1 MRHLGYAFVVVVF
14 VVGSLSLAIA
24 GPKKAPAGKADP
36 KAQKAVA
43 PAPKVDPKVQAELQK
58 LDQEYYAA
66 TSKQQHF
73 VAVKVAKK
81 LYDLQVKATG
91 PDSLEAERRLQTLA
105 LAYSSASDYVNA
117 EKHFKMFLAATE
129 KRHGVDSQE
138 VLYALMMSYSIYYAQ
153 QRYEDV
159 EPIFVRMLAITEKL
173 HGKKSKEYVQQLSQY
188 ASLMQMRNIYTA
200 AIRSYEEGLQITE
213 SLPTSKDDGSL
224 ASSLQSLG
232 MIYWMSN
239 QQQKAIPLYDR
250 AIKIAESAKDMLFVL
265 RISTIWSIAMQYTM
279 GGRKDLG
286 EPLFKKAIALT
297 QGEIAK
303 AEKAN
308 PDDPMLPSYWSQ
320 LGFMYRYSDDF
331 ANAEVAYTK
340 SAAISKKKGYGGG
353 MESMLGEIKRIQG
366 KYKEALALYEEA
378 KASMVKLAPQSA
390 PAMNPMIVEALK
402 DLKDYG
408 RAEKLQLEYLAYMT
422 KQYGKGNPY
431 LGYAQ
436 YALAGIYAPAGKI
449 KQAEVAYDVALDIME
464 KELSNVLRSG
474 TDTDHAVYFGQHSY
488 VLDTALNFNLVYAPK
503 SGTAARLA
511 LTTLLR
517 RKGRILDA
525 AAAALA
531 TIRSKL
537 SPDDKKLL
545 DELTSARAQLAKM
558 TVAAGAG
565 GDADVAKEIASLED
579 KILKL
584 EAQVSKKSAAYRTVT
599 QPIELAAIQKAIPK
613 DAKLVEIVNYQ
624 PYDPKMTYADAI
636 GRKFKPRRYAAYIAG
651 TSGDPTVVELGDAAA
666 IEGVVEK
673 FRKALADPDND
684 QAADLGRQLYDL
696 TMAKILPKVGGATN
710 LLIAPDGAL
719 NVVPFSALVDDK
731 KQFLI
736 AKYTFTYLTSGRDLL
751 RVTVKSKGQGGG
763 VLFADPQF
771 DSTGGVKNDNKT
783 RGARSADLSSF
794 KWPQLPGTAA
804 EADAVA
810 KTFKGLKVYRG
821 DAATEGTLKK
831 VKGPRI
837 LHLATHGF
845 FLPDEKPPEGDGNG
859 GGDNRIAL
867 PGMPGASAQTGGAA
881 QYENPLLRSGLA
893 LAGANKLVSGDD
905 DGLLTALEASS
916 LDLSGTKLVVLSA
929 CETGVGK
936 VTNGDGVYGLR
947 RSLVIAGAESL
958 VMSMWQVDDFA
969 TKELMSGFY
978 KRISE
983 GKPRSS
989 ALREVQIQLLT
1000 NPKYAHPFYWAAFV
1014 PAGATTP
1021 LKD

>member
-1 MRHLGYAFVVVVF
+1 MRHLGYAFVVVVC
-14 VVGSLSLAIA
+14 SLSLAIA
-24 GPKKAPAGKADP
+24 GPKKAPKAGKPDP
-36 KAQKAVA
+36 KAQKGAAPA
-43 PAPKVDPKVQAELQK
+43 PAPKPVDKKLEAELQK
-58 LDQEYYAA
+58 LDQEYWAA
-66 TSKQQHF
+66 SSKQNHF
-73 VAVKVAKK
+73 VGAKLAKK

-91 PDSLEAERRLQTLA
+91 ANSVEAERRLQTLA

-117 EKHFKMFLAATE
+117 EKYFKLFVQATE
-129 KRHGVDSQE
+129 KRHGADSQD

-159 EPIFVRMLAITEKL
+159 EPIFLRMLAITEKL
-173 HGKKSKEYVQQLSQY
+173 HGKKSKEYAQQLSQY
-188 ASLMQMRNIYTA
+188 ASLQQIRNIYTG
-200 AIRSYEEGLQITE
+200 AIRAYEEALQITE
-213 SLPTSKDDGSL
+213 SLPASKDDGSL
-224 ASSLQSLG
+224 ASALQSLG

-239 QQQKAIPLYDR
+239 QQQKAIPTYDR
-250 AIKIAESAKDMLFVL
+250 AIKIAETSKDMLFVL
-265 RISTIWSIAMQYTM
+265 RLSTIWSVAMQYSM

-286 EPLFKKAIALT
+286 EPLFKKAISMT
-297 QGEIAK
+297 TGEIARV
-303 AEKAN
+303 EKAT
-308 PDDPMLPSYWSQ
+308 PDDPMLTSYYSQ

-331 ANAEVAYTK
+331 PNAEAAYTK

-366 KYKEALALYEEA
+366 KSKEALALYEQA
-378 KASMVKLAPQSA
+378 KADMAKLAPASA
-390 PAMNPMIVEALK
+390 PAMNSMIVEVLK

-422 KQYGKGNPY
+422 KQYGKGNPF

-436 YALAGIYAPAGKI
+436 YALAGVYAPAGKI
-449 KQAEVAYDVALDIME
+449 KQAETAYDIALDIME
-464 KELSNVLRSG
+464 KELSGVLRSG
-474 TDTDHAVYFGQHSY
+474 TDTDHAVYFAQHSY
-488 VLDTALNFNLVYAPK
+488 VLDTAINFNLVYAPK

-558 TVAAGAG
+558 TVAGGAG
-565 GDADVAKEIASLED
+565 GDPDIAKAIAGLED

-599 QPIELAAIQKAIPK
+599 QPIELATIQKAIPK
-613 DAKLVEIVNYQ
+613 DGRLVEIVNYQ
-624 PYDPKMTYADAI
+624 PYDAKMTYAEAVS
-636 GRKFKPRRYAAYIAG
+636 RKFKPRRYAAYIVG
-651 TSGDPTVVELGDAAA
+651 NSGDPTVVELGDAAS
-666 IEGVVEK
+666 IEAVIEK

-696 TMAKILPKVGGATN
+696 TMAKVLPKVGGATN

-719 NVVPFSALVDDK
+719 NVVPFSALVDEK

-751 RVTVKSKGQGGG
+751 RVTVKTKGQGGG

-771 DSTGGVKNDNKT
+771 DATTPAKNDNKT
-783 RGARSADLSSF
+783 RGARSADIASF

-804 EADAVA
+804 EADAVV

-845 FLPDEKPPEGDGNG
+845 FLPDEKPPETDEG
-859 GGDNRIAL
+859 GGRMAM
-867 PGMPGASAQTGGAA
+867 PGMPGASAQVGAPA

-983 GKPRSS
+983 GKPRSA
-989 ALREVQIQLLT
+989 ALRETQIQLLT
-1000 NPKYAHPFYWAAFV
+1000 NPKYSHPFYWAAFV

>member
-1 MRHLGYAFVVVVF
+1 MRHLGSAFVVVVCSF
-14 VVGSLSLAIA
+14 GLAFA
-24 GPKKAPAGKADP
+24 GPKKAPKPGKADP
-36 KAQKAVA
+36 KAQKIPGAA
-43 PAPKVDPKVQAELQK
+43 PTVDPKIQAELQK
-58 LDQEYYAA
+58 LDTEYSNA
-66 TSKQQHF
+66 SMKQQHF

-91 PDSLEAERRLQTLA
+91 ADSVEAERRLQTLA

-117 EKHFKMFLAATE
+117 EKSFKLFVQATE
-129 KRHGVDSQE
+129 KRHGANSQE
-138 VLYALMMSYSIYYAQ
+138 VLYALMMSYSIYYSQ
-153 QRYEDV
+153 QRYDDV
-159 EPIFVRMLAITEKL
+159 EPIFLRMLAITEKL
-173 HGKKSKEYVQQLSQY
+173 NGKKSKEYAQQLSQY
-188 ASLMQMRNIYTA
+188 ASLQQIRNIYTA
-200 AIRSYEEGLQITE
+200 AIRAYEEVLQITE
-213 SLPTSKDDGSL
+213 SVAPTKDDPSI
-224 ASSLQSLG
+224 ASALQSLG
-232 MIYWMSN
+232 MIYWMSGA
-239 QQQKAIPLYDR
+239 QQKAIPIYDR
-250 AIKIAESAKDMLFVL
+250 AVKIAETAKDMMFVL
-265 RISTIWSIAMQYTM
+265 RISTIWSIAMQYQM

-286 EPLFKKAIALT
+286 TPLFKKAIALT
-297 QGEIAK
+297 QGEIARV
-303 AEKAN
+303 EKAT
-308 PDDPMLPSYWSQ
+308 PDDPMLSSYYSQ
-320 LGFMYRYSDDF
+320 LGFMYRYSDDYVH
-331 ANAEVAYTK
+331 AEEAYTK

-353 MESMLGEIKRIQG
+353 MESIIGEIKRIQG
-366 KYKEALALYEEA
+366 KYKEALALYEQA
-378 KASMVKLAPQSA
+378 KADMAKLAPASA
-390 PAMNPMIVEALK
+390 PAMNPMIVEVLK

-408 RAEKLQLEYLAYMT
+408 RAEKMQLDYVAYMT
-422 KQYGKGNPY
+422 KQYGKGNPF

-436 YALAGIYAPAGKI
+436 YALAGVYAPAGKI
-449 KQAEVAYDVALDIME
+449 KQAEAAYDVALDIME
-464 KELSNVLRSG
+464 KELSGVLRSG

-488 VLDTALNFNLVYAPK
+488 VLDTAINFNLVYAPK
-503 SGTAARLA
+503 SGTAARLG

-558 TVAAGAG
+558 TVAGAAG
-565 GDADVAKEIASLED
+565 GDSDFAKEVATLED

-624 PYDPKMTYADAI
+624 PYDPKMTYAEAMS
-636 GRKFKPRRYAAYIAG
+636 RKFKPRRYAAYIVG
-651 TSGDPTVVELGDAAA
+651 PTGDPTVVELGDAAA
-666 IEGVVEK
+666 IEASIEK

-696 TMAKILPKVGGATN
+696 TMAKVLPKVGGSTN

-719 NVVPFSALVDDK
+719 NVIPFSALVDEK

-751 RVTVKSKGQGGG
+751 RVSVKSKGQGGG
-763 VLFADPQF
+763 VLFADPKF
-771 DSTGGVKNDNKT
+771 DADSPAKNDNKT
-783 RGARSADLSSF
+783 RGARSADLASF

-804 EADAVA
+804 EADAVV

-821 DAATEGTLKK
+821 ELATEGTLKK
-831 VKGPRI
+831 VKGPMI

-845 FLPDEKPPEGDGNG
+845 FLPDEKPPEDEEG
-859 GGDNRIAL
+859 GSRMAL
-867 PGMPGASAQTGGAA
+867 PGMPGASVATSQP
-881 QYENPLLRSGLA
+881 QQFENPLLRSGLA
-893 LAGANKLVSGDD
+893 LAGANKLASGDD

-983 GKPRSS
+983 GKPRSA
-989 ALREVQIQLLT
+989 ALRETQIQLLT

-1021 LKD
+1021 IKD